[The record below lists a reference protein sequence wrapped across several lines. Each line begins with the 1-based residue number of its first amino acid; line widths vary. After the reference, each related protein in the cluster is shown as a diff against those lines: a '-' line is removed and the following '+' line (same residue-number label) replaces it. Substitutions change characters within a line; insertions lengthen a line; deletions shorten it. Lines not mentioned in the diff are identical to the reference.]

1 MNFTL
6 TFNSMSW
13 LTVGRSPVP
22 VTINASKQPSL
33 CKGSPFFELLPQEWD
48 EHKAAIEPVPLVFLP
63 DTDNDDEDILYH
75 CSGKEIKVAPGTLY
89 LNDQRIKAVCKFCI
103 KGATAN
109 SWVRLAEESDF
120 YTTCLLGVQ
129 GSCIP
134 HYFGEYKQ
142 GQCGGS
148 DAYFCIILQDVGT
161 QIPPGSLSEMNE
173 SLM

>member
-1 MNFTL
+1 MSFTL
-6 TFNSMSW
+6 SFNYMGWFTPLDSKTS
-13 LTVGRSPVP
+13 
-22 VTINASKQPSL
+22 VTLNASKQPSL
-33 CKGSPFFELLPQEWD
+33 CKGSPFFELLHQGWD
-48 EHKAAIEPVPLVFLP
+48 EHKAATELVPLVFLP
-63 DTDNDDEDILYH
+63 DTDNNNEDVLYH
-75 CSGKEIKVAPGTLY
+75 CSGGEIKVAPGTLY
-89 LNDQRIKAVCKFCI
+89 FNDQRIKAVCKFCI
-103 KGATAN
+103 KGAQAH
-109 SWVRLAEESDF
+109 SWARLAEESDF